1 MDVPGPLASTSSPPR
16 TPTTMAFDRADA
28 TISELAASLSTVTRR
43 VASGTSSHGQ
53 LEEGGSWEDERK
65 ALEREVVM
73 VAQIGEALLE
83 RQEAYR
89 IKTDK
94 ELDGLRKHVGRHP
107 PV

>member
-1 MDVPGPLASTSSPPR
+1 
-16 TPTTMAFDRADA
+16 MAFDRADA

-43 VASGTSSHGQ
+43 VASGTGSHGQ
-53 LEEGGSWEDERK
+53 LDEGGLWEDERK

-94 ELDGLRKHVGRHP
+94 ELEGLRRNVSWHP
-107 PV
+107 LVQLRSRL